1 MKSKFY
7 INVNNDNFFS
17 ENRNKNPDMLLIDMC
32 KEFIKIYGKYIKYKE
47 NGDDDDDEDEIENVN
62 ENKNNN
68 NNENINENKN
78 NNNNENVN
86 KDKNN
91 NNNENVNKDKNKIEN
106 KNKNENKDENVN
118 KDKNK
123 SPSIPS
129 NQNEKIKGSKIKS
142 PKTSF
147 ISLKM
152 EIDTVIMFKLLIVL
166 MIITIVMI
174 VIFLLRIE
182 FKPLINYRIPNDYD
196 YQTMQPPRNNVKKYS
211 IFNKY
216 NDSGITTLF
225 NLKKDKPKMSK
236 SEEIKQEIIN
246 EVKPVM
252 DSKEEFSDK
261 PIKSEYFSSNY
272 EFGI

>member
-1 MKSKFY
+1 MNSKFY

-17 ENRNKNPDMLLIDMC
+17 ENRNKNPNIPLIDMC
-32 KEFIKIYGKYIKYKE
+32 KEFIKTYGKYIKYKE
-47 NGDDDDDEDEIENVN
+47 NGDDDEDEDEIENVGEN
-62 ENKNNN
+62 ENKKEDGDKTNNKNNN
-68 NNENINENKN
+68 EDVNENENKKEDDN
-78 NNNNENVN
+78 KNETDN
-86 KDKNN
+86 
-91 NNNENVNKDKNKIEN
+91 KNKIEN
-106 KNKNENKDENVN
+106 TNENK
-118 KDKNK
+118 
-123 SPSIPS
+123 SIS
-129 NQNEKIKGSKIKS
+129 NQNNQIEKIKGSEIKT
-142 PKTSF
+142 PKSSF

-182 FKPLINYRIPNDYD
+182 FKPLINYKIPDDYN
-196 YQTMQPPRNNVKKYS
+196 YNTIQPPRNNVKKYS
-211 IFNKY
+211 IYNKN

-225 NLKKDKPKMSK
+225 NLNKDKPKVSK
-236 SEEIKQEIIN
+236 SEEIKQEIID

-252 DSKEEFSDK
+252 DSKEEFRDK